1 MEHARNTLTQRTMLP
16 GCVSEVTVS
25 SEDLRP
31 GDVAGLC
38 FLIGSWGLIG
48 VARERDG
55 TFLVMKARD
64 PGASHERERAR
75 VPWAGGEV
83 RLRAVVRFEGMTGR
97 ARFCYE
103 SGGGFLPL
111 GPEHEM
117 TFALDHFTGCR
128 VGLFLYATRET
139 GGAAAFSR
147 FTLRPVDVSRVR

>member
-1 MEHARNTLTQRTMLP
+1 MLP
-16 GCVSEVTVS
+16 GCVSLVTVS
-25 SEDLRP
+25 SEDMKP

-48 VARERDG
+48 IARERDG

-64 PGASHERERAR
+64 PGDTQERERAR
-75 VPWAGGEV
+75 VPWPRSRA
-83 RLRAVVRFEGMTGR
+83 RLRAEVRFEGMTGR

-103 SGGGFLPL
+103 SGAGFLPL

-117 TFALDHFTGCR
+117 IFALDHFTGCR
-128 VGLFLYATRET
+128 AGLFLYSTQET

-147 FTLRPVDVSRVR
+147 FTLRPVD